1 MVAQLVRELS
11 GNSKV
16 MGSIPG
22 QGTHSNQPAL
32 AGVAQWIECQPVNQ
46 RVTGLITIQVTCL
59 GCGPVRV
66 SCKGAY
72 ERQAH
77 IDVSLPLFLLPFP
90 SKINK

>member
-46 RVTGLITIQVTCL
+46 RVAGSIPSQGTCV
-59 GCGPVRV
+59 GCRPGPQY
-66 SCKGAY
+66 GAS
-72 ERQAH
+72 ERQPRIA
-77 IDVSLPLFLLPFP
+77 VSLPPLLPP
-90 SKINK
+90 SPLSKNK